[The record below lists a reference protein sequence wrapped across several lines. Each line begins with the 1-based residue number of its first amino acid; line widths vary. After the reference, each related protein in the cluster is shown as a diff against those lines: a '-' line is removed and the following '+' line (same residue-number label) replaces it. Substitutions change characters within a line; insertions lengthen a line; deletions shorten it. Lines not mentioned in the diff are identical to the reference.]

1 MATEPRRS
9 ARTRK
14 GLRKKVALEQERG
27 RSLERPEWLSASV
40 MKHIRMLRS
49 KLGREMFTLY
59 DELEPLRV
67 KHFEMNKLWTVDE
80 LMFGAEGA
88 ERLAK
93 VATLVKRKIDA
104 IATEVKLARVNEKRL
119 HEASLDLNRGL
130 RFLQRVVPSGELREM
145 LAEGRDAA
153 QVYFMDNLNKGVG
166 MLRFAWSKLFYVT
179 SAEPYVMKLSD
190 AETYLWYRAL
200 EDGNKPPALMIQ
212 EFESYA
218 NERGVP
224 VEVYDVE
231 DNWIWSQPP
240 FQNLGERPLALSLAL
255 KEPRRARQRWHFRRV
270 DAATGR
276 ALAEQLSADE
286 QKLVQEF
293 LERNQ
298 GRSFTLDEIATYA
311 GVGIRDVAPE
321 GGATPNPRDKTAA
334 EDLALHRAVMLM
346 DLERAGSTM
355 AEAFVANTEHPGRP
369 ALTKREE
376 QMYDRLRQQGL
387 SRGIHPYNVRIG
399 KTLESLIDKGYV
411 ERRGAFFYPGKADGP
426 VPTPNA
432 VSREQREL
440 LETLSDKELYETYA
454 GTSDKNIRDAAM
466 IEMGQ
471 RLIEAGEM
479 GVSAMTA
486 AQLVG
491 KYQRMFLRPQW
502 ARPVRG
508 KSRKQTTA
516 NPRYG
521 RSSAGPGIFADSY
534 EEAEEEV
541 RALVAGS
548 VGPGTSPAE
557 VVVKHTTA
565 QIERQI
571 EEMKDHL
578 GNTWILTPE
587 GQRLEAER
595 RLSLRRRTRKNGSR
609 AKRVSVSPLS
619 KADVLAKLEEAE
631 NLAYSPRA
639 FPPGRTLEARNI
651 IGHLWAEADDA
662 GNNEL
667 AALLEHLD
675 EVSDRDL
682 SGAIEDV
689 VAAVS

>member
-14 GLRKKVALEQERG
+14 GLRKKLPAASVRG
-27 RSLERPEWLSASV
+27 EYEMLGTEAPFVKQSIIKQIRSL
-40 MKHIRMLRS
+40 RS
-49 KLGREMFTLY
+49 RLGREMFSLY
-59 DELEPLRV
+59 DDMEPLRI
-67 KHFEMNKLWTVDE
+67 KHFELSKSWTPDE
-80 LMFGAEGA
+80 LLGAS
-88 ERLAK
+88 ERVLRLTK
-93 VATLVKRKIDA
+93 VVAIVKRKIDQ
-104 IATEVKLARVNEKRL
+104 IAQSAGLARVNEKRM
-119 HEASLDLNRGL
+119 HEASVDMNRAL
-130 RFLQRVVPSGELREM
+130 RFLLRIIPTGELREM
-145 LAEGRDAA
+145 LGEGMDAA
-153 QVYFMDNLNKGVG
+153 QVYFMDNFNKGVG

-179 SAEPYVMKLSD
+179 AAEPLVMTLSD
-190 AETYLWYRAL
+190 AETYIWYRAL
-200 EDGNKPPALMIQ
+200 EEGNKPPAAMIE
-212 EFESYA
+212 EFEAYA

-224 VEVYDVE
+224 VEVYDHEGRWV
-231 DNWIWSQPP
+231 WSQPP
-240 FQNLGERPLALSLAL
+240 YQHLGERPLALAIAM
-255 KEPRRARQRWHFRRV
+255 KEPRRARQRWGFRRV
-270 DAATGR
+270 EASSGR

-311 GVGIRDVAPE
+311 GVGIRDVKPE
-321 GGATPNPRDKTAA
+321 GAAVPNYQGSSKSAQD
-334 EDLALHRAVMLM
+334 DLALHRAVMLM
-346 DLERAGSTM
+346 DLEGAGSEVAGAM
-355 AEAFVANTEHPGRP
+355 AANPRAP
-369 ALTKREE
+369 LTKREM
-376 QMYDRLRQQGL
+376 QLLDRLQQQGL

-399 KTLESLIDKGYV
+399 KTLESLIAKGYV
-411 ERRGAFFYPGKADGP
+411 ERRGAFFYPGESKG
-426 VPTPNA
+426 
-432 VSREQREL
+432 S
-440 LETLSDKELYETYA
+440 
-454 GTSDKNIRDAAM
+454 
-466 IEMGQ
+466 
-471 RLIEAGEM
+471 
-479 GVSAMTA
+479 
-486 AQLVG
+486 
-491 KYQRMFLRPQW
+491 
-502 ARPVRG
+502 
-508 KSRKQTTA
+508 A

-565 QIERQI
+565 QIDRQI

-578 GNTWILTPE
+578 GNAWILTPE

-619 KADVLAKLEEAE
+619 KADVLAQLEEAE

-651 IGHLWAEADDA
+651 IGHLWAESNDA
-662 GNNEL
+662 GNDKFS
-667 AALLEHLD
+667 ALLEHLD

-689 VAAVS
+689 IAAVS